1 MLPNMNILALN
12 PVSGLVATSAST
24 SSIQLTW
31 GEVTDATSYNI
42 YRSLTENG
50 TYTLITNVTTTNYTD
65 TGLIQNT
72 TYYYRVEAI
81 NETES
86 GTLTAPVSATTIA
99 IEAPS
104 NVAVTET
111 TATSIVLNWTAVT
124 NAERYNIYRATNAI
138 GPYVLINTTTG
149 TTYTDTGL
157 TPNTTYYYQ
166 ITTVQDNVEG
176 KTSNPLEAKTEA
188 LPVPA
193 TPIDITA
200 TVQSSN
206 TILLSWTPSINATY
220 YTIYR
225 SISPNGT
232 FEVIGTTTTPT
243 FLDTNLQPE
252 TTYYYQV
259 NATNTSG
266 SSSNSTT
273 VSATTLPQTIT
284 TTELIATTLSC
295 NKISLTWTA
304 ISNATTYLVFR
315 SRNNDGPFSLIATT
329 SNTNYL
335 DCNLISNTTYYY
347 QIIPYIN
354 TTADTPS
361 NIASATTLY
370 NNCCNICYCY
380 NQCCYKNWFW

>member
-1 MLPNMNILALN
+1 MLPNMNILALD
-12 PVSGLVATSAST
+12 PTSGLTATSVST

-50 TYTLITNVTTTNYTD
+50 TYTLIANVTTTTYID

-86 GTLTAPVSATTIA
+86 GTLTAPVNATTTA

-104 NVAVTET
+104 NVTATET

-124 NAERYNIYRATNAI
+124 NAERYNIYRAVNAI

-149 TTYTDTGL
+149 TTYIDTGL

-166 ITTVQDNVEG
+166 IITVQDNVEG
-176 KTSNPLEAKTEA
+176 NTSNPLEVKTEA
-188 LPVPA
+188 LPVPT
-193 TPIDITA
+193 TPTNITA
-200 TVQSSN
+200 TSQSSN
-206 TILLSWTPSINATY
+206 TILLNWTPSINATY

-225 SISPNGT
+225 SISPSGT
-232 FEVIGTTTTPT
+232 FEVIGTTTIPT
-243 FLDTNLQPE
+243 FLDTNLQPK
-252 TTYYYQV
+252 TTYYYQIS
-259 NATNTSG
+259 AANTSG
-266 SSSNSTT
+266 SSANSTT
-273 VSATTLPQTIT
+273 VNATTLSQTIT
-284 TTELIATTLSC
+284 TTELTVTALSC
-295 NKISLTWTA
+295 NKITLTWTA

-354 TTADTPS
+354 TTAETPS
-361 NIASATTLY
+361 NIASATTL
-370 NNCCNICYCY
+370 NNICCNIC
-380 NQCCYKNWFW
+380 CCFNRCCNKNWFW